1 MACEQR
7 ADDNCQRRIR
17 PSALLAARRSRR
29 NKGLADVL
37 LAIFHHQSNARSG
50 IDADRDPGIQGSR
63 GGEKFPNP
71 RLGFQYFGFGGE
83 RLVRGTPTKKW
94 VSTTPDGD
102 FFVIGYKLI
111 LR

>member
-63 GGEKFPNP
+63 GGDNF
-71 RLGFQYFGFGGE
+71 FTHCC
-83 RLVRGTPTKKW
+83 RLVPFWSCGEWVLMATLPKTWGLNPPRTKSSPTDAFPKP
-94 VSTTPDGD
+94 V
-102 FFVIGYKLI
+102 
-111 LR
+111 